1 MKRSVPPPL
10 LLLCHSCP
18 SCPSV
23 ANLTIACLL
32 MGVYCSFS
40 FNVFLIYL
48 SFYYYNTRYVLFP
61 ICSSFLPFLGFWDFL
76 KKLHSVLTI
85 NLDVTYYLGYFKY
98 NNDILTI
105 FPDNERTLEHYL
117 SSSHICY
124 CYRVFQIHT
133 HIYIYIYPHTPIR
146 HQFLV
151 LYSQHS
157 FTFILS
163 FSFFLSFLSFCLS

>member
-10 LLLCHSCP
+10 LLLRHSCP

-105 FPDNERTLEHYL
+105 FPDNERTLEHYFILFSHMLLL
-117 SSSHICY
+117 SCISDT
-124 CYRVFQIHT
+124 HT
-133 HIYIYIYPHTPIR
+133 HIYIYISTHTHKTSVPC
-146 HQFLV
+146 FV
-151 LYSQHS
+151 
-157 FTFILS
+157 
-163 FSFFLSFLSFCLS
+163 